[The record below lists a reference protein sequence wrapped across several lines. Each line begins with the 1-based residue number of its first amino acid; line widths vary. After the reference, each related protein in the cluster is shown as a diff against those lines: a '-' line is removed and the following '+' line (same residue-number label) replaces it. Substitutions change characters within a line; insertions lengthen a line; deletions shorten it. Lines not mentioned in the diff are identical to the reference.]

1 MVEAC
6 PGMAPSG
13 PAWLQEFLPHQV
25 QAANDGTEFGSSKTG
40 FVENY
45 VLLGVNF

>member
-1 MVEAC
+1 
-6 PGMAPSG
+6 MAPSG